1 VQAPIFAYNA
11 RFATG
16 LEKACYIKEII
27 VRTLTFVFVTLL
39 ATVWLVPGFAWTP
52 AADDELEAAVAEAIA
67 TLKEKDDGIQ
77 KFFDGAAAYAVFPSV
92 GKGGI
97 GIGGAHGKGILIEG
111 DKTVGD
117 TSLSQVSIGFQFG
130 GQVYSEYVFFK
141 DATAVDDFKRGNFE
155 LGAQA
160 SAVAVTAGAS
170 ADADYNS
177 GVAIFTI
184 AKGGLMYEASVGG
197 QKFKYEAR

>member
-1 VQAPIFAYNA
+1 MRTSALALIALM
-11 RFATG
+11 AT
-16 LEKACYIKEII
+16 AW
-27 VRTLTFVFVTLL
+27 LT
-39 ATVWLVPGFAWTP
+39 PGFAWTP
-52 AADDELEAAVAEAIA
+52 NTDDELELDVAKAIA
-67 TLKEKDDGIQ
+67 AIKDKDDGIQ
-77 KFFDGAAAYAVFPSV
+77 KFFDGSAAYAVFPGV
-92 GKGGI
+92 GKGGM

-111 DKTVGD
+111 GQTVGK

-141 DATAVDDFKRGNFE
+141 DATAVEDFKRGNFE
-155 LGAQA
+155 LGAQV

-177 GVAIFTI
+177 GVAIFTM

-197 QKFKYEAR
+197 QKFKYEAK